1 MKKNRTKF
9 KGMGLIGKV
18 AVLFLAFSI
27 ISLIICTIVTY
38 YFQAKT
44 FKELKCNEVE
54 SISEYLVALME
65 KEGQS
70 FIDYVD
76 YYKDHYQD
84 IRIPMDFDEYQTA
97 YREFL
102 DAFSKAYPD
111 KTLYSDISPNELPE
125 DLQLLYYTYY
135 HEYWLITYDE
145 TLEAFD
151 ISYAY
156 FILLDEENYGF
167 TYMIDAGRIPD
178 EEHPGYALLGETYY
192 EDPDSQELMWRTWT
206 TGEQYHEV
214 MEWIDDYGH
223 TYTSF
228 VPLWINGQKIGL
240 VGSDIL
246 IEQINTEMLKRTI
259 VLVAELGVFLL
270 LLTIGL
276 LALIEGKYII
286 KIRSLSAYVKKAS
299 KNGKYVTASKIRNMH
314 LGKDELGELSDSIAD
329 MLIELDEHEKEV
341 ERVARM
347 KSDFLANMSHE
358 LRTPMN
364 AVIGMTELI
373 QREETNDA
381 VANYAKQIKSSGT
394 ALLAIINDILD
405 YSKIESGKFDIV
417 PVEYH
422 PVEEIN
428 DVSNIILN
436 KLSEKPVVLDVDIDP
451 NLPKVL
457 CGDSNRIRQILINI
471 AGNAVKFTNKGSVT
485 IRAAFE
491 RTDDRNIL
499 LKLIVKD
506 TGIGIKE
513 EDKKKLFD
521 SFTQLDSK
529 RNRNVE
535 GTGLGLAITKRLV
548 ELMNGSLKID
558 SEYGKGSIFTVE
570 IPQQIVDGT
579 PSAHVNEPE
588 KCAALYMFSNPVS
601 NSAFERDA
609 TRLGVISKEVKERIN
624 MKQECLDMLSKH
636 PGCTL
641 FVFTDTV
648 TVTSLRPE
656 FVNSRNDILPVLV
669 TDYGSKLKLSLQ
681 NLIFGTNPLFT
692 ANMAM
697 IFNKEKEI
705 RSDGSETDVADF
717 TAPFANILVVD
728 DNHVNLTIAEGLL
741 EPLKMNIKKAS
752 SGKEAIRLCGVN
764 KFDLILMDH
773 MMPEMDG
780 VEAMHAIREKYP
792 EYVKKPIIALTAN
805 AVGDA
810 KKALLDEGM
819 NDFIPKP
826 IDVKT
831 LMAIVR
837 KWLPAHLIMKM
848 TDEEIAKAE
857 LAQKDKKPSEN
868 LVIGD
873 LNVQDAIAK
882 LGGEALFYNILKDYY
897 RIIPEKSA
905 LIRKALEEKDWKSF
919 TIEVH
924 SLKST
929 SGQIG
934 ATEVQRLA
942 AKLEDAGRKED
953 EAFIKENA
961 GELLERYTAYESV
974 FKPFCDDGKD
984 KNVTKSEVDK
994 EVLLKAFDDLRAA
1007 ADDLDFDRMEEIVEK
1022 LSRYRYSDI
1031 EKELFMKLK
1040 KAVSDI
1046 DPDTALE
1053 MISEW
1058 NDVL

>member
-1 MKKNRTKF
+1 MNNRTGK
-9 KGMGLIGKV
+9 KGLRISIRPRMLIYNSITILVV
-18 AVLFLAFSI
+18 AFGTALLSYKISGSI
-27 ISLIICTIVTY
+27 IDNY
-38 YFQAKT
+38 YKNLTMDCAENFAVMVDPE
-44 FKELKCNEVE
+44 F
-54 SISEYLVALME
+54 LME
-65 KEGQS
+65 FRRTIES
-70 FIDYVD
+70 
-76 YYKDHYQD
+76 
-84 IRIPMDFDEYQTA
+84 DEYQA
-97 YREFL
+97 VREHAEETDNEQEVKDFL
-102 DAFSKAYPD
+102 VERGLWEGFIHARDQIDNYIETMDAIK
-111 KTLYSDISPNELPE
+111 
-125 DLQLLYYTYY
+125 YTYILARNEEGGTLDMY
-135 HEYWLITYDE
+135 IMDDSTNPAYVAGSFIESEPEFYD
-145 TLEAFD
+145 
-151 ISYAY
+151 
-156 FILLDEENYGF
+156 
-167 TYMIDAGRIPD
+167 IDASQRIEP
-178 EEHPGYALLGETYY
+178 TI
-192 EDPDSQELMWRTWT
+192 S
-206 TGEQYHEV
+206 
-214 MEWIDDYGH
+214 
-223 TYTSF
+223 
-228 VPLWINGQKIGL
+228 NGDWGWL
-240 VGSDIL
+240 C
-246 IEQINTEMLKRTI
+246 
-259 VLVAELGVFLL
+259 
-270 LLTIGL
+270 
-276 LALIEGKYII
+276 
-286 KIRSLSAYVKKAS
+286 SAYVPIFLEDGTLVGQIGCDIGMDEVMQERNSYFAYILLGAVVLTLLMAVLS
-299 KNGKYVTASKIRNMH
+299 GSLLDRVLVRRVTVLTNELKNFNPSPVQNYNEAGVIRPKEKDN
-314 LGKDELGELSDSIAD
+314 DELDDLYHSVHD
-329 MLIELDEHEKEV
+329 MQVRIIDNINEMDAMNIEL
-341 ERVARM
+341 ERAARM

-358 LRTPMN
+358 IRTPMN
-364 AVIGMTELI
+364 AVIGMAEIASREELPQTALDALI
-373 QREETNDA
+373 QI
-381 VANYAKQIKSSGT
+381 QKSGKN
-394 ALLAIINDILD
+394 LLNIINDILD

-428 DVSNIILN
+428 DVSNVILN

-451 NLPKVL
+451 NLPGVL

-491 RTDDRNIL
+491 RIDDKNIL
-499 LKLIVKD
+499 LKLIVID

-513 EDKKKLFD
+513 EDKNKLFD

-535 GTGLGLAITKRLV
+535 GTGLGLAISKRLV

-570 IPQQIVDGT
+570 IPQQIVDGI

-656 FVNSRNDILPVLV
+656 FINSRNDILPVLV
-669 TDYGSKLKLSLQ
+669 TDYGSKLKLSLK
-681 NLIFGTNPLFT
+681 NLIFATNPLFT

-697 IFNKEKEI
+697 IFNKEKAM
-705 RSDGSETDVADF
+705 RSDGNETDVADF

-728 DNHVNLTIAEGLL
+728 DNHVNLTIAVGLL

-764 KFDLILMDH
+764 TFDLILMDH

-831 LMAIVR
+831 LVAVVR

-857 LAQKDKKPSEN
+857 QAQKDKKPADN

-934 ATEVQRLA
+934 ATEVQRMA

-953 EAFIKENA
+953 EAFIKEHA